1 MVYMGRISVLSMKKK
16 LDFRGEYF
24 SIMMNLDDKIIRC
37 FLRSELERNELL
49 RRLHLVSN
57 MDDLYSIDEK
67 AVLYIA

>member
-1 MVYMGRISVLSMKKK
+1 
-16 LDFRGEYF
+16 
-24 SIMMNLDDKIIRC
+24 
-37 FLRSELERNELL
+37 LERNELL